1 MQNPI
6 KNRQSPAVFKKP
18 GTSSRTLTSLNYRR
32 VKYFLLNS
40 CTRFLLINVYKSVF
54 ETFFILFRSW
64 IICKNL
70 KCLGFY
76 TLTEIIFINSSRS
89 KQHKKTPNI
98 LLQTLLSRKR
108 VQISAKKLSNSM
120 LDGARRSFQFFRE
133 ITWFLRNNR
142 ALPKFRYQILHLW
155 WPKAPKLTLKKIK

>member
-18 GTSSRTLTSLNYRR
+18 GISSGTLTSLNYRR

-40 CTRFLLINVYKSVF
+40 CTRVLLINVYKSVF

-89 KQHKKTPNI
+89 KQHKITPNI

-108 VQISAKKLSNSM
+108 VKISNSM
-120 LDGARRSFQFFRE
+120 LDGARQSFQFFRE

-155 WPKAPKLTLKKIK
+155 WPKAAELSLKKIK

>member
-98 LLQTLLSRKR
+98 LLQTL
-108 VQISAKKLSNSM
+108 SNSM
-120 LDGARRSFQFFRE
+120 LDGARRSYQFFRE

-155 WPKAPKLTLKKIK
+155 WPKAAKLTLKKIK